1 MLLLVCN
8 EIKAQ
13 QAPMFTNYSNS
24 YAVINPGYAGLS
36 EGVNILGIYRDQW
49 SGFKDMDGNRV
60 SPRTLLFSGD
70 IPVRFLRGGLALGI
84 MKDEIGFENN
94 VSVNLGYSYHFDLGA
109 GTLGLGAAFNL
120 VNRSMDFSKLNPL
133 VSSDPFLPTGEETS
147 MLFDANL
154 GLFWMVPET
163 YYIGFSVTNLF
174 ESKGKELVG
183 SAESSASFVGDRT
196 FYLVAG
202 FEYQFTNSLF
212 AILPSLCI
220 MSDVASTQYNIG
232 SKVMY
237 NDRFWVGLNYRFQ
250 ESVDIMAGIKI
261 KDLQISYAYDIN
273 TLGLAVPGSHEVS
286 ISYCFKLD
294 LDKHPRIYR
303 SIRYL

>member
-1 MLLLVCN
+1 MRVLRYIIVLLVLLLVCN

-70 IPVRFLRGGLALGI
+70 IPVRFLRGGLALGV

-163 YYIGFSVTNLF
+163 Y
-174 ESKGKELVG
+174 
-183 SAESSASFVGDRT
+183 
-196 FYLVAG
+196 
-202 FEYQFTNSLF
+202 
-212 AILPSLCI
+212 
-220 MSDVASTQYNIG
+220 
-232 SKVMY
+232 
-237 NDRFWVGLNYRFQ
+237 
-250 ESVDIMAGIKI
+250 
-261 KDLQISYAYDIN
+261 
-273 TLGLAVPGSHEVS
+273 
-286 ISYCFKLD
+286 
-294 LDKHPRIYR
+294 
-303 SIRYL
+303 